1 MGKWT
6 GSVWLGIG
14 QSTFGYNKMRKIS
27 YPAEDMLVSQE
38 RLRSMEL
45 VSQLVQVSLFK
56 CNSYFKYTIE
66 LTKRNTKALLLKLYT
81 SLK

>member
-1 MGKWT
+1 MKKWT

-27 YPAEDMLVSQE
+27 YPAEDILFSQE
-38 RLRSMEL
+38 ILRSTEL
-45 VSQLVQVSLFK
+45 VSQSVQVSLVK
-56 CNSYFKYTIE
+56 CNFYFKYTIE
-66 LTKRNTKALLLKLYT
+66 LTKRNTKALLLKLYR